1 MKNTIPVPGWN
12 DYVKG
17 LHSQARVKFKLWCD
31 TGKPRGGPV
40 VDDMRAARKEFK
52 YALRSCKNN
61 KAQLEADG
69 LAKSLMH
76 KDMRG
81 FWKAIHTSTNSNI
94 SSANTVGGKVGSADI
109 LKMWHEHYSGA
120 FQSVRNTDD
129 EHPSLLNRLNDTV
142 LHSTHLRCFNVELK
156 HIISSLKSG
165 KSARPDGLTS
175 EYLLHEHESIVAL
188 LLALFHMI
196 CVHCYVPGVLTEV
209 MIIPLVKN
217 KNKDITDTNNY
228 RPIAIANIVSKVLE
242 RIILMRI
249 QHVVTICDNQFGF
262 KKAQFTDLA
271 IYTLKEVVQ
280 YYTVR
285 GSPVFAC
292 FLDAT
297 KAFDRVNHCL
307 LFNKLLDTGWPPSI
321 VKALYIWYG
330 TQRFRVK
337 WANDGSNRIA
347 VSCGVRQGSILS
359 PTLFNIYMND
369 LQLEL
374 NGCRVGCH
382 IGNLSFNNIAYA
394 DDMVLPSPSA
404 KGLNCLLGV
413 CESYAKKHDV
423 VYNTTKSKVM
433 LFPCKT
439 FNVNPKLDEDQ
450 MEQIHEY
457 VYLGHVI
464 TPNFN
469 DNLDIA
475 RKKRAICIRANTLS
489 RNFFKCTP
497 NIKALL
503 FKLYCSNVYC
513 AHLWANYAHYHLA
526 KLRVCYNHAFRKLF
540 HFDRYCSAS
549 MMFVNLLTP
558 SLNFGEIMR
567 SNIYNFICRLW
578 RCQNKVI
585 STLLCCDSVLISPLW
600 VHWNSALFVPRR

>member
-1 MKNTIPVPGWN
+1 MSPNFI
-12 DYVKG
+12 
-17 LHSQARVKFKLWCD
+17 Q
-31 TGKPRGGPV
+31 
-40 VDDMRAARKEFK
+40 
-52 YALRSCKNN
+52 
-61 KAQLEADG
+61 
-69 LAKSLMH
+69 
-76 KDMRG
+76 
-81 FWKAIHTSTNSNI
+81 
-94 SSANTVGGKVGSADI
+94 
-109 LKMWHEHYSGA
+109 
-120 FQSVRNTDD
+120 
-129 EHPSLLNRLNDTV
+129 
-142 LHSTHLRCFNVELK
+142 
-156 HIISSLKSG
+156 
-165 KSARPDGLTS
+165 
-175 EYLLHEHESIVAL
+175 
-188 LLALFHMI
+188 
-196 CVHCYVPGVLTEV
+196 
-209 MIIPLVKN
+209 N
-217 KNKDITDTNNY
+217 KNKDITDKHNY

-262 KKAQFTDLA
+262 KKAQSTDLA

-280 YYTVR
+280 YYTAR
-285 GSPVFAC
+285 GGPVFAC

-321 VKALYIWYG
+321 VKTLYIWYG

-337 WANDGSNRIA
+337 WANDVSNRIA
-347 VSCGVRQGSILS
+347 VSCGVRRGSILS

-382 IGNLSFNNIAYA
+382 IGNLSCNNIAYA
-394 DDMVLPSPSA
+394 DDMVLLSPSA

-423 VYNTTKSKVM
+423 VYNTTKSKVT

-439 FNVNPKLDEDQ
+439 LNVNPKLLMVLDEDQ
-450 MEQIHEY
+450 MEQIYEY
-457 VYLGHVI
+457 VYLGDVI
-464 TPNFN
+464 TPNLN
-469 DNLDIA
+469 DNLVIA
-475 RKKRAICIRANTLS
+475 RKKRAICIRANMLS
-489 RNFFKCTP
+489 RNLFKCTP

-503 FKLYCSNVYC
+503 FKSYCSNVYC
-513 AHLWANYAHYHLA
+513 VHLWANYAQYHLA
-526 KLRVCYNHAFRKLF
+526 KLRVCYNNAFRKLF

-549 MMFVNLLTP
+549 MMFVNLSTP
-558 SLNFGEIMR
+558 SFGEIMR
-567 SNIYNFICRLW
+567 SSIYNFICRLW